1 MVALN
6 PKALEQADALDR
18 ERAAGRVRGPLHG
31 IPVAVKDNYETVEMP
46 TAAGSL
52 ALGSFQTTTD
62 AFQVAR
68 LREAGAVIVGKTN
81 MHELASGITTI
92 SSNGGQTRN
101 PYDLG
106 RNPGGSSGG
115 TGAAI
120 AANFAAA
127 GMGSDTCG
135 SIRIP
140 SANNNLVGL
149 RGTRGLA
156 SGHGIVPLSHTQDIG
171 GPLARTLTDL
181 AIMLDATVGA
191 DPQDGVT
198 ARSNGHIPKS
208 YRDALQPGGL
218 KGARIGVLKSLF
230 GTAPEDNEAGDVAR
244 KALDG
249 MKARGA
255 ELVDIS
261 VPGLDD
267 LLRDSGVINHEFKF
281 DLMDYLASRPGAPVP
296 SLDEMLK
303 RGLYDDSMERSLTT
317 RNNVEKRDSDDYRR
331 ALIKRDALRNA
342 VVSTL
347 DEYRLVALTYP
358 TLRRKPAL
366 IGEVQPGTN
375 CSLSANSGLPA
386 LSANAGMTDDGLPIG
401 VELLG
406 REWSESDLL
415 KLAYDWEQRG
425 PRAAPFSTPPLVNGK
440 RPAPITW
447 DRTGDNLRGQF
458 TWDITTATLSYD
470 VNVTGLRA
478 DDLRLVALHRGAT
491 DSQKGDTFRGIL
503 FRIVEPGSLHGSG
516 TVSLRYPFRDEL
528 TRGELYLRAYTR
540 EKPLGATR
548 MTIVP
553 PQGRDRTAL
562 GQGKE
567 VR

>member
-1 MVALN
+1 M
-6 PKALEQADALDR
+6 
-18 ERAAGRVRGPLHG
+18 
-31 IPVAVKDNYETVEMP
+31 
-46 TAAGSL
+46 
-52 ALGSFQTTTD
+52 
-62 AFQVAR
+62 
-68 LREAGAVIVGKTN
+68 
-81 MHELASGITTI
+81 
-92 SSNGGQTRN
+92 
-101 PYDLG
+101 

-115 TGAAI
+115 TGAAT
-120 AANFAAA
+120 AATFAAA

-140 SANNNLVGL
+140 SSHNNLVGL

-156 SGHGIVPLSHTQDIG
+156 SGRGIVPLSHTQDIG

-191 DPQDGVT
+191 DPQDSVT
-198 ARSNGHIPKS
+198 ARSNGRIPKS

-218 KGARIGVLKSLF
+218 TGARIGVLKSLF
-230 GTAPEDNEAGDVAR
+230 GTAPEDNEAGDVVR
-244 KALDG
+244 KALEG
-249 MKARGA
+249 MKERGA

-281 DLMDYLASRPGAPVP
+281 DLMDYLAARPGVPVA

-331 ALIKRDALRNA
+331 ALIKRDAVRNA
-342 VVSTL
+342 VVSTM
-347 DEYRLVALTYP
+347 DEYRITALAYP

-366 IGEVQPGTN
+366 IGEAQPGTN
-375 CSLSANSGLPA
+375 CNLSANSGLPA
-386 LSANAGMTDDGLPIG
+386 LSSNAGMTDDGLPIG

-415 KLAYDWEQRG
+415 KLAYDWEQRA
-425 PRAAPFSTPPLVNGK
+425 PRVAPFSTPPLVNGK
-440 RPAPITW
+440 RPAPMTW
-447 DRTGDNLRGQF
+447 DRATDDLRAKF
-458 TWDITTATLSYD
+458 TWDVTTATLAYD
-470 VNVTGLRA
+470 VNVTGVRA
-478 DDLRLVALHRGAT
+478 EDLRLVALHRGAT

-503 FRIVEPGSLHGSG
+503 FRIIEPGSLHGSG
-516 TVSLRYPFRDEL
+516 TVSLRYPFREEL

-540 EKPLGATR
+540 EKPLGTSR

-553 PQGRDRTAL
+553 PQVRDRT
-562 GQGKE
+562 
-567 VR
+567 R